1 MGLKAMARSR
11 SGEVTTSYELL
22 DVIFDGILAGAGGFS
37 RPANRQRRVPARLIS
52 RARLS
57 FSSA

>member
-1 MGLKAMARSR
+1 MGLKAAPRSM

-37 RPANRQRRVPARLIS
+37 RPANRHPPM
-52 RARLS
+52 RAGELEDLHG
-57 FSSA
+57 